1 MTVDVFGEP
10 SEFAALTTVVRASR
24 RFCVGAAL
32 GCAFIAWIFIGESVL
47 RHTGATSLA
56 IGVFAAAGCVAS
68 IWRAIKL
75 PVVFCVDERGL
86 ELGQGKRF
94 VRWGDVEDI
103 RISHHQSGHSL
114 ILKLKPTGGAG
125 PRKFITTNATNPDE
139 LELGLDHMSLGWQ
152 RVVSA
157 VEAAS
162 GLTAHAFREQPF
174 GQRSRPIA
182 PDRNSR

>member
-24 RFCVGAAL
+24 RFLVGTAL

-47 RHTGATSLA
+47 HDAGATSLA

-68 IWRAIKL
+68 SWRAIKL
-75 PVVFCVDERGL
+75 PVVFSIHERGL
-86 ELGQGKRF
+86 ELGRGKRF
-94 VRWGDVEDI
+94 VRWDDVEDI
-103 RISHHQSGHSL
+103 RISHHNSGHSL

-152 RVVSA
+152 RVVSD

-162 GLTAHAFREQPF
+162 GLKAHAFREQPF

-182 PDRNSR
+182 PDRNS